1 MVSRSSFSEI
11 CPRNTEVDDRVW
23 EVVPEHD
30 HQGDN
35 SPQAYSD
42 RYQEERRSVVGHAL
56 GPALT
61 WTFQC
66 YCSKYSWGGDLKSRE
81 IWASLNVSMNQ

>member
-11 CPRNTEVDDRVW
+11 CPRNTEVDDRIW

-35 SPQAYSD
+35 KLIATD
-42 RYQEERRSVVGHAL
+42 IKRKG
-56 GPALT
+56 
-61 WTFQC
+61 
-66 YCSKYSWGGDLKSRE
+66 
-81 IWASLNVSMNQ
+81 